1 MAAIG
6 VDPAGIAIMQD
17 KGAFL
22 AIKTYPISA
31 AAANILKQQM
41 LAVGGEC
48 AVAKEV
54 ATCQIE
60 SAPAILLGTRRQYQ
74 RLIDELSQQYFG
86 LKTLSQDLKVFLE
99 RIPGPMSISIGDRIL
114 NLAER
119 TYVMG
124 ILNVT
129 PDSFFDGGKFVDLE
143 LALERALQ
151 LEAEG
156 ADIIDIGGE
165 STRPGSIAISVQEEL
180 QRVIPVV
187 EKLRT
192 KTKVLISV
200 DTYKAEVA
208 KRALKAGAQIIN
220 DISGLRFDPGMAKVI
235 AESGAA
241 VILMHIQGTPRHM
254 QDNPQYDNLIDEILD
269 YLRKSS
275 AIATQA
281 GIRADQIII
290 DPGIGFGKRLEDN
303 YAILKYLDEFKSL
316 GFPILVGPS
325 RKSFIGKVLD
335 LPPEER
341 LEGTLAAVSAAVLHG
356 ANIVRVHDVQATVRA
371 VRIIDRIKRGA

>member
-275 AIATQA
+275 AIAMQA

-303 YAILKYLDEFKSL
+303 YVILKYLDEFKSL